1 MHIFA
6 FLPYRL
12 QNYFRKFKIFDEI
25 FKLLNMFITFEARK
39 TERNIYIFDL
49 YFLPSKLQKVVLALR
64 CANKLRRLCLF
75 VFEKLRTSDFSNI
88 TYKSKQFFMIKK
100 VFYLLIRF
108 SETFIAQQNEL
119 FILWFFLCASLFDRS
134 ETFSFI
140 FLLRRHFVRN
150 TTRLGINA
158 VLSGTS
164 DFTTCHWS
172 RVSNN
177 DRCL

>member
-119 FILWFFLCASLFDRS
+119 FIL
-134 ETFSFI
+134 
-140 FLLRRHFVRN
+140 
-150 TTRLGINA
+150 
-158 VLSGTS
+158 
-164 DFTTCHWS
+164 
-172 RVSNN
+172 
-177 DRCL
+177 